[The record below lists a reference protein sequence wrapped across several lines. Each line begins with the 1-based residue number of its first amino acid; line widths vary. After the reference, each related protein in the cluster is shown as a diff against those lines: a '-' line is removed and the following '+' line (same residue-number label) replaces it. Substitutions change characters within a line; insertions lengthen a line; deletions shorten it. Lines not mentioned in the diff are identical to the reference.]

1 MAESLLFDEPEEV
14 GAHQMALAEFKGLA
28 PRRQLETR
36 NGQRWVFYDLGP
48 RDAPPLICLHGL
60 HGGEEVFFRQQL
72 ILNAKGYRTLSVRLP
87 IVDDIAAFV
96 SGCVGLD
103 CAVSTG
109 GARPRRTRRRFLESR
124 ERYSHTPILP
134 CVAARLGNPTPRGRC
149 PPPPRGL
156 TSSSTALRPPPS
168 RFDLFVDEVGL
179 EEVHLWGAALGGLLL
194 QVIRDVVCHIRSG
207 SLHN

>member
-124 ERYSHTPILP
+124 ERYSHTPNP
-134 CVAARLGNPTPRGRC
+134 PVRGCSSRKPDAARAM
-149 PPPPRGL
+149 PPPR
-156 TSSSTALRPPPS
+156 
-168 RFDLFVDEVGL
+168 EV
-179 EEVHLWGAALGGLLL
+179 
-194 QVIRDVVCHIRSG
+194 
-207 SLHN
+207 